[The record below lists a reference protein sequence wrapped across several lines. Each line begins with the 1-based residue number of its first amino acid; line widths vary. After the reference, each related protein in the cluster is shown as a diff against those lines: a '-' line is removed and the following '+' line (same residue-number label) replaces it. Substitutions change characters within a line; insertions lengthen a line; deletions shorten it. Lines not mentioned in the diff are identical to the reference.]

1 MQTDYGN
8 ENVADILGIRNDVPE
23 EPSTPES
30 KSTPERNKIEIKIP
44 WIAILVA
51 IVLSNILSGVIMI
64 IVSGIFLGQ
73 YKDAYKKVLEK
84 YEAYISYDKNG
95 DLGNILKQGHEKRER
110 IGVIIEGTR
119 HLDGRIYLPR

>member
-1 MQTDYGN
+1 MQTNDDN

-23 EPSTPES
+23 EQPTPES
-30 KSTPERNKIEIKIP
+30 NKIEIKIP
-44 WIAILVA
+44 WVTILVA

-84 YEAYISYDKNG
+84 YEASQSHDK
-95 DLGNILKQGHEKRER
+95 

-119 HLDGRIYLPR
+119 HLNGGIYLPR